1 MDRRHVLRLLAV
13 CYSLS
18 TVHLYAA
25 DTTLQIQEAPSVHTK
40 KKARYTFI
48 VYMAADNDLRRFAAR
63 NIKQMAAIG
72 SMVKVLN
79 IVVHL
84 DIRLAGNKKITRR
97 YYIEKDRVLHV
108 NAYDPETQMMD
119 SGLPETLISCC
130 KWAIENYPADNYA
143 LILWNH
149 GTGIIDPTHGRVI
162 SPTEL
167 FVYNPAINMLELD
180 RSVSI
185 LRTTEEMPPEDDPTF
200 NALALLDNGQEFLST
215 ATDEWQEDLLKTDD
229 PRGVCWDDSVGNYL
243 TNQKLDYALQTVRDN
258 FLNGDKLSIIGF
270 DACLMS
276 MLEVANLIAKHADYM
291 VGSQEVELGTG
302 WNYQKALDIFTRSTP
317 PTPQQFAQHIAH
329 VYKDSYATITN
340 DYTQSALDLA
350 AVQEVEQHLDTV
362 ASLLVRALSIDQNK
376 SVLNAI
382 RASKNKLLCTHFDE
396 PSYID
401 LCHFLINLEQNL
413 KHFACRDRN
422 MCQHIVHDLKKAIAA
437 TKNAIAQA
445 VLANVAGTSLQQ
457 AHGISIYFPEQRIH
471 SSYVK
476 TDFYHQNNWARLLEA
491 YVTA

>member
-1 MDRRHVLRLLAV
+1 MERRHFFKLLALW
-13 CYSLS
+13 YGIS
-18 TVHLYAA
+18 TIHLHAA

-72 SMVKVLN
+72 SIAKLIN

-108 NAYDPETQMMD
+108 NAYDPDTQMMD

-130 KWAIENYPADNYA
+130 KWAIENYPADNYV
-143 LILWNH
+143 LIIWNH

-162 SPTEL
+162 NPTEL
-167 FVYNPAINMLELD
+167 FVYNPEINMLELD
-180 RSVSI
+180 RSISI
-185 LRTTEEMPPEDDPTF
+185 LRTAEEMPSDDESAL
-200 NALALLDNGQEFLST
+200 NALALLDDGDIFNDEI
-215 ATDEWQEDLLKTDD
+215 AEEWQEDLLLTQD

-243 TNQKLDYALQTVRDN
+243 TNQKLDYALQTIRDN
-258 FLNGDKLSIIGF
+258 YLKGGKFSIIGF

-276 MLEVANLIAKHADYM
+276 MIEVANLIAKHANFM

-302 WNYQKALDIFTRSTP
+302 WNYQKALELFTRTSP
-317 PTPQQFAQHIAH
+317 QPQQFAQHIAQ

-340 DYTQSALDLA
+340 DYTQSTINLA
-350 AVQEVEQHLDTV
+350 AIQEVENSLDAV
-362 ASLLVRALSIDQNK
+362 ASLLVQALAIDRNK

-401 LCHFLINLEQNL
+401 LHHFLTNLEQNL
-413 KHFACRDRN
+413 KHFVCNDRTACAR
-422 MCQHIVHDLKKAIAA
+422 IVNDLKRTITA
-437 TKNAIAQA
+437 TKNAIAHA
-445 VLANVAGTSLQQ
+445 VLANVAGTSLQKAQ
-457 AHGISIYFPEQRIH
+457 GLSIYFPEQRIH
-471 SSYVK
+471 SSYAK
-476 TDFYHQNNWARLLEA
+476 TDFYQQNSWSRLLEA
-491 YVTA
+491 YVSA

>member
-1 MDRRHVLRLLAV
+1 MERGLFFKLLALWYGISV
-13 CYSLS
+13 I
-18 TVHLYAA
+18 HLHAA
-25 DTTLQIQEAPSVHTK
+25 DATLQIQEAPSVHTK

-72 SMVKVLN
+72 SIAKLIN

-130 KWAIENYPADNYA
+130 KWAIESYPADNYV
-143 LILWNH
+143 LIIWNH

-162 SPTEL
+162 NPTEL
-167 FVYNPAINMLELD
+167 FVYNPEINMLELD
-180 RSVSI
+180 RSISI
-185 LRTTEEMPPEDDPTF
+185 LRTTEEMPQDDESAL
-200 NALALLDNGQEFLST
+200 NALALLDDNDALQ
-215 ATDEWQEDLLKTDD
+215 DEIAAWQEDLLLTQD

-243 TNQKLDYALQTVRDN
+243 TNQKLDYALQTIRDTYMHGGK
-258 FLNGDKLSIIGF
+258 FSIIGF

-302 WNYQKALDIFTRSTP
+302 WNYQKVLDLFTRTSP
-317 PTPQQFAQHIAH
+317 QPQQFAQHIAQ
-329 VYKDSYATITN
+329 VYKDSYASITN
-340 DYTQSALDLA
+340 DYTQSTINLA
-350 AVQEVEQHLDTV
+350 AVQAVEDSLDAV
-362 ASLLVRALSIDQNK
+362 ATLLVQALAIDRNK

-401 LCHFLINLEQNL
+401 LHHFLTNLEQNL
-413 KHFACRDRN
+413 KHFACNDRAT
-422 MCQHIVHDLKKAIAA
+422 CTRIVNNLKKAIAA
-437 TKNAIAQA
+437 TKNAIEQA
-445 VLANVAGTSLQQ
+445 VLTNVAGASLQLAQ
-457 AHGISIYFPEQRIH
+457 GLSIYFPDQRIH
-471 SSYVK
+471 SSYMK
-476 TDFYHQNNWARLLEA
+476 TDFYQQNSWARLLEA
-491 YVTA
+491 YVSA

>member
-1 MDRRHVLRLLAV
+1 MKRRHFFKLLALW
-13 CYSLS
+13 YGISS
-18 TVHLYAA
+18 VHLHAA
-25 DTTLQIQEAPSVHTK
+25 DTALQIQEAPKIHTK

-72 SMVKVLN
+72 SIAKIIN

-108 NAYDPETQMMD
+108 NAYDPDTQMD

-130 KWAIENYPADNYA
+130 KWAIENYPADNYV
-143 LILWNH
+143 LIIWNH

-162 SPTEL
+162 NPTEL
-167 FVYNPAINMLELD
+167 FVYNPEINMLELD
-180 RSVSI
+180 RSISI
-185 LRTTEEMPPEDDPTF
+185 LRTVEEMPADDESTL
-200 NALALLDNGQEFLST
+200 NALALLDDGDIFTET
-215 ATDEWQEDLLKTDD
+215 AEEWQEDLLLTQD
-229 PRGVCWDDSVGNYL
+229 PRGVCWDDSAGNYL
-243 TNQKLDYALQTVRDN
+243 TNQKLDYALQTIRDN
-258 FLNGDKLSIIGF
+258 YLHGSKFSIIGF

-276 MLEVANLIAKHADYM
+276 MLEVANLISKHADFM

-302 WNYQKALDIFTRSTP
+302 WNYQKVLELFSRTC
-317 PTPQQFAQHIAH
+317 PQSRQFAQHIAL

-340 DYTQSALDLA
+340 DYTQSTVNLA
-350 AVQEVEQHLDTV
+350 AIQEVENSLDAV
-362 ASLLVRALSIDQNK
+362 ASLLVQALAIDRNK

-401 LCHFLINLEQNL
+401 LHHFLTNLEQNL
-413 KHFACRDRN
+413 KHFVCNDRAACAR
-422 MCQHIVHDLKKAIAA
+422 IVNDLKKAIAV
-437 TKNAIAQA
+437 TKDAITQA
-445 VLANVAGTSLQQ
+445 VLANVAGSSLQKAQ
-457 AHGISIYFPEQRIH
+457 GLSIYFPEQRIH
-471 SSYVK
+471 SSYAK
-476 TDFYHQNNWARLLEA
+476 TDFYQQNSWSRLLEA
-491 YVTA
+491 YVSA